1 MPTAWRLVRAEH
13 AAAAFDGEGA
23 RLAGSRWNSVG
34 VRMVYTTDTPTT
46 AALEILAQDVRY
58 EYLLAGWVII
68 AVEFPP
74 GAVQVLDPGTLPPDW
89 DALPWPASTRAIG
102 DAWIA
107 SRASLVLQVPSA
119 ITAFQV
125 NYLINPAHPA
135 FPRDLNRGPAQPY
148 RFPPR
153 LLAKL
158 RAGAS

>member
-1 MPTAWRLVRAEH
+1 MPTAWHVLRAEH
-13 AAAAFDGEGA
+13 AATAYDGEGA

-34 VRMVYTTDTPTT
+34 VRMVYTADTPTT
-46 AALEILAQDVRY
+46 AAFEILAQDVRY
-58 EYLLAGWVII
+58 EYLLKDWVII

-74 GAVQVLDPGTLPPDW
+74 SAVQVLDPGTLPPDW

-102 DAWIA
+102 DAWIV

-119 ITAFQV
+119 VTAFQV

-135 FPRDLNRGPAQPY
+135 LPRDLSRGPVQPY

-158 RAGAS
+158 RASGS